1 MSRRVLGIVGKS
13 LVFLTPV
20 ILVGVAALVL
30 TRADEAKTERQIE
43 NLRAAG
49 RLQPENPRAP
59 RLVGLT
65 IAQSYPKLNA
75 VGAQPDWTT
84 PEGRRLPN
92 VSPKWVVCTQVPAPG
107 RLIPES
113 SDGTH
118 HVVAGVA
125 KRC

>member
-1 MSRRVLGIVGKS
+1 M
-13 LVFLTPV
+13 
-20 ILVGVAALVL
+20 ILVGVAALL
-30 TRADEAKTERQIE
+30 LMRAEESQTERQEE

-49 RLQPENPRAP
+49 RIEPENPRAP

-65 IAQSYPKLNA
+65 IAQSYPKLDA

-84 PEGRRLPN
+84 PGGRRLPN
-92 VSPKWVVCTQVPAPG
+92 VSPKWVVCNQLPQPG